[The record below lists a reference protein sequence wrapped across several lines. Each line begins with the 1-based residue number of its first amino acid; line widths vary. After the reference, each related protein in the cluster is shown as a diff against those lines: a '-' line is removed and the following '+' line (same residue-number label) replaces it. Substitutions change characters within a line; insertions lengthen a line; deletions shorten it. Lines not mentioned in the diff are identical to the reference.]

1 MENNYLTKTKVSKSN
16 NGKGKSFT
24 YSTVIPKMIITKF
37 GLDKGKNLYWNIENG
52 NIIITPELPEEASI
66 QAGYDILNDF
76 IVNGNNHYGTYATNI
91 ISQLKSKKS
100 NEDKIETIVSEY
112 KRLQQDK
119 DKDEFKKVVLYL
131 LDYPLDIQNQ
141 YEILQEV
148 YEEITKD

>member
-66 QAGYDILNDF
+66 QAGYDILNDML
-76 IVNGNNHYGTYATNI
+76 INENRAQYTSSANLIKEVLNQNSTDKEKINI
-91 ISQLKSKKS
+91 LITRYKS
-100 NEDKIETIVSEY
+100 NKTDQEAFT
-112 KRLQQDK
+112 
-119 DKDEFKKVVLYL
+119 KVVLYL
-131 LDYPLDIQNQ
+131 LDYPLNLPNQ
-141 YEILQEV
+141 YEILSQV